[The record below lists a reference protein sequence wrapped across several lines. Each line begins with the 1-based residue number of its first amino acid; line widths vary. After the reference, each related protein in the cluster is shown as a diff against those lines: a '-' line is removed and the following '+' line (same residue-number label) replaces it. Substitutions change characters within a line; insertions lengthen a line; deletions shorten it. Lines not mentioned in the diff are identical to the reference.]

1 MQIHEKLKAA
11 RIDNDLTQEKV
22 ARSISTTAIQIRRYE
37 KGEQEMTISKLKS
50 LCLLYNVS
58 ADYILGLPKG
68 LDWPRMK

>member
-11 RIDNDLTQEKV
+11 RIDKDLTQEKV
-22 ARSISTTAIQIRRYE
+22 ARSINTTTMQIRRYE

-58 ADYILGLPKG
+58 ADYILGLPRG
-68 LDWPRMK
+68 LDWPRIE